1 MLKHVQI
8 SPMRNRA
15 DSVSMRSSTSCASS
29 MCGSPEPPS
38 DLQRTPS
45 RASSYSSLN
54 EQLPQTTIKVFTSC
68 LKIDIEYKTLGIQ
81 WDTTSKDVIM
91 QLLRRL
97 KMRHRDPRLFYL
109 SMEVSVRRAGVKTIL
124 VLDDDTRPAIL
135 QACHPK
141 GESRFC
147 LQLKPGGLIR
157 VHTSALQPSSQ
168 YKSLVISEET
178 TSDELLQ
185 LLLSCYNSME
195 PVEQFSIY
203 EVCPG
208 QEYQRKLHPD
218 DIPLRAQAER
228 AKRGET
234 CHFLV
239 RRNPNYARRRQI
251 LNALDEVVKTY
262 NSASSST
269 IPTSNSANQNKS
281 YDVDTTMCSLDDS
294 SSILDVSMDSL
305 SDDLQSLMTSDDD
318 ECASST
324 SGSSDTSSEGSSSI
338 RRTPSSLTIVKQPL
352 DDVCVH
358 CQNNYKSCDFCH
370 KNPNMNMLLRNP
382 TNMNKTNNNH
392 LFNTS
397 NTSPA
402 LPTYSPVYN
411 IREIRTASHSF
422 SFLGNDKKLLDIELS
437 GRFEAPACRLRPQ
450 SVYMG
455 RTVPRMIL
463 DATSAYETTSADEL
477 LSHDINGNHK
487 VSSTVESN
495 TTTATNVAG
504 EAVNNDPAKGLGH
517 FVYI

>member
-1 MLKHVQI
+1 
-8 SPMRNRA
+8 
-15 DSVSMRSSTSCASS
+15 
-29 MCGSPEPPS
+29 
-38 DLQRTPS
+38 
-45 RASSYSSLN
+45 
-54 EQLPQTTIKVFTSC
+54 
-68 LKIDIEYKTLGIQ
+68 
-81 WDTTSKDVIM
+81 
-91 QLLRRL
+91 
-97 KMRHRDPRLFYL
+97 MRHRDPRLFYL

-157 VHTSALQPSSQ
+157 VHTSALQPTSQ

-203 EVCPG
+203 EVSFGKIKNQFLGQLKKIFLLFIFKVCPG

-239 RRNPNYARRRQI
+239 RRNPNYSRRRQI

-262 NSASSST
+262 NSTSTNSSSSA
-269 IPTSNSANQNKS
+269 SNNNQP
-281 YDVDTTMCSLDDS
+281 YDADISTCSLEDNSSLLDDS
-294 SSILDVSMDSL
+294 MDSI
-305 SDDLQSLMTSDDD
+305 SEDLQSLMTSDDD
-318 ECASST
+318 CASST
-324 SGSSDTSSEGSSSI
+324 SGSSDTSSDGSCSI
-338 RRTPSSLTIVKQPL
+338 RRTPSTLTIAKQPL
-352 DDVCVH
+352 VLMPTMATNVCNH

-370 KNPNMNMLLRNP
+370 KNPNMNMLLRTPSYNSKTTSLSP
-382 TNMNKTNNNH
+382 TITTTTATTN
-392 LFNTS
+392 T
-397 NTSPA
+397 T

-411 IREIRTASHSF
+411 IREIRTATHSF
-422 SFLGNDKKLLDIELS
+422 SFLGNDKKLLDIELN
-437 GRFEAPACRLRPQ
+437 GRLEASSCRLRPQ
-450 SVYMG
+450 SVYMA
-455 RTVPRMIL
+455 RSMPRMIL
-463 DATSAYETTSADEL
+463 DATSAYETTSADEF
-477 LSHDINGNHK
+477 LSQDINGNHK
-487 VSSTVESN
+487 ISNSTEA
-495 TTTATNVAG
+495 TTLAG
-504 EAVNNDPAKGLGH
+504 EAVNNDPSKGLGH

>member
-8 SPMRNRA
+8 SPLRNRS

-54 EQLPQTTIKVFTSC
+54 DQLPQTTIKVFTSC

-81 WDTTSKDVIM
+81 WDTTSKEVIM

-157 VHTSALQPSSQ
+157 VHTSALQPTSQ

-239 RRNPNYARRRQI
+239 RRNPNYTRRRQI

-262 NSASSST
+262 NSAATTSSST
-269 IPTSNSANQNKS
+269 ASNTNQSS
-281 YDVDTTMCSLDDS
+281 YDADISTCSLEDNTS
-294 SSILDVSMDSL
+294 LLDVSMDSL
-305 SDDLQSLMTSDDD
+305 SEDLQSLMASDDD
-318 ECASST
+318 CASST
-324 SGSSDTSSEGSSSI
+324 SGSSDTSSDGSCSI
-338 RRTPSSLTIVKQPL
+338 RRTPSTLTIVKQPL
-352 DDVCVH
+352 VLPPAVAAVACNH

-370 KNPNMNMLLRNP
+370 KNPNMNMLLRTPSYN
-382 TNMNKTNNNH
+382 TK
-392 LFNTS
+392 NTS
-397 NTSPA
+397 ISIASTSPNTT

-411 IREIRTASHSF
+411 IREIRTATHSF
-422 SFLGNDKKLLDIELS
+422 SFLGSDKKLLDIELN
-437 GRFEAPACRLRPQ
+437 GRLEASSCRLRPQ
-450 SVYMG
+450 SVYMA

-463 DATSAYETTSADEL
+463 DATSAYETTSADEF
-477 LSHDINGNHK
+477 LSQDKNGNRK
-487 VSSTVESN
+487 ATSSLEK
-495 TTTATNVAG
+495 TTLAG
-504 EAVNNDPAKGLGH
+504 EAVNNDPSKGLGH